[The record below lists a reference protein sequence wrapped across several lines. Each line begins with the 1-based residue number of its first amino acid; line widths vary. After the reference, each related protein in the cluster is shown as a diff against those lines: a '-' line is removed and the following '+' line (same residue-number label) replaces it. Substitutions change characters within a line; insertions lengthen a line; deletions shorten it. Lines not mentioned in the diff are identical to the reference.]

1 MRQEERRART
11 RAALL
16 RSAQAAIAARGYEGA
31 SIDAI
36 ATSVGLS
43 KGAVYAH
50 FPNKLELYLGVVS
63 AVLEQADYRVERV
76 AAALREGA
84 DSMTAASAY
93 LGLAGDGEHASIIA
107 DLWRVAAEEPEV
119 RVALDRYLERRSIA
133 LGHAAIDRGDA
144 PAEAM
149 DVASTV
155 GRLIDAEMLYRRL
168 GEVPR
173 SVAAG
178 S

>member
-50 FPNKLELYLGVVS
+50 FPNKLELYLGVVT
-63 AVLEQADYRVERV
+63 AALDQADHRIERV
-76 AAALREGA
+76 ATSLRAGKNPIE
-84 DSMTAASAY
+84 ASAAY
-93 LGLAGDGEHASIIA
+93 FGLAGDGEHASITA
-107 DLWRVAAEEPEV
+107 DLWRVAGDEPAV
-119 RVALDRYLERRSIA
+119 RHELDRYLERRSVT
-133 LGHAAIDRGDA
+133 LSHAAIDRGA
-144 PAEAM
+144 TPAEAM
-149 DVASTV
+149 ELAATT

-168 GEVPR
+168 GEA
-173 SVAAG
+173 SAVAVG

>member
-11 RAALL
+11 RSALL

-50 FPNKLELYLGVVS
+50 FPNKLELYLGVVN
-63 AVLEQADYRVERV
+63 AALEQADFRVERV
-76 AAALREGA
+76 AAAIRGGA
-84 DSMTAASAY
+84 DAMAASSHY
-93 LGLAGDGEHASIIA
+93 FGLAGDAEHASITA
-107 DLWRVAAEEPEV
+107 DLWRVASDEAAV
-119 RVALDRYLERRSIA
+119 RVELDRYLERRGLTLS
-133 LGHAAIDRGDA
+133 HAAVDQGRP
-144 PAEAM
+144 PAEALEF
-149 DVASTV
+149 AATV
-155 GRLIDAEMLYRRL
+155 GRLIDADMLYRRL
-168 GEVPR
+168 GEPPA
-173 SVAAG
+173 VAAG

>member
-1 MRQEERRART
+1 MRQVERRART

-50 FPNKLELYLGVVS
+50 FPNKLELYLGVVA
-63 AVLEQADYRVERV
+63 AVLEQADYRTERV
-76 AAALREGA
+76 SAALRDESEA
-84 DSMTAASAY
+84 LAAARSY
-93 LGLAGDGEHASIIA
+93 FGLAGDTEHASIIA
-107 DLWRVAAEEPEV
+107 DVWRVASEEPMV
-119 RVALDRYLERRSIA
+119 RVELDRYLERRGIA
-133 LGHAAIDRGDA
+133 LSHAAIDRGCS
-144 PAEAM
+144 PAEALEL
-149 DVASTV
+149 ASTV

-168 GEVPR
+168 GEPEAIAV
-173 SVAAG
+173 G